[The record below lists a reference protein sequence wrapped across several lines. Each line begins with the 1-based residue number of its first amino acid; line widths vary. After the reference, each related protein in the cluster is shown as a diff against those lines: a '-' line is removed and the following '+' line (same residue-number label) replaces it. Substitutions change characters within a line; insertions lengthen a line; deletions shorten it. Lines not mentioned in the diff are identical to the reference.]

1 MCRYHQWQSHPTVS
15 PITVLCMTT
24 TPADPTSLTE
34 EATAFLTERHLATLT
49 TLRSDGTPHVV
60 AVGFTW
66 DAENSVARVI
76 TNRKSQKA
84 LNASRGGYAAVTQV
98 DGARWLTL
106 EGPSDV
112 SAEKVEVTDAEHR
125 YAQRYRVPR
134 ENPERV
140 VVRISVERVLGS
152 RSLLGRAPVT

>member
-1 MCRYHQWQSHPTVS
+1 MA
-15 PITVLCMTT
+15 T
-24 TPADPTSLTE
+24 TPVDPASLTAD
-34 EATAFLTERHLATLT
+34 ATEFLTERHLATLT
-49 TLRSDGTPHVV
+49 TVRKDGTPHVV

-66 DAENSVARVI
+66 DADGSYARII
-76 TNRKSQKA
+76 TSRKSQKA
-84 LNASRGGYAAVTQV
+84 INAARGGYAAVSQV

-112 SAEKVEVTDAEHR
+112 LDDKSDVTDAEHR

-140 VVRISVERVLGS
+140 VVRISVQRILGS
-152 RSLLGRAPVT
+152 RSLLIRPEAP